1 MEIFLIVFK
10 INEGI
15 NNIIDIKIK
24 KKVRGEEQRR
34 RDKI

>member
-15 NNIIDIKIK
+15 NNIIDINIINNNK
-24 KKVRGEEQRR
+24 KKSKR
-34 RDKI
+34 